1 MFGDWDDKG
10 KLVGPNINKIEA
22 AFGKG
27 VRNALEDIL
36 WRMEN
41 GTNRNIG
48 NNSMVNNFMNY
59 INGSIGATMFFNARS
74 AVLQTISAANF
85 VNWEDNNLFNAAAAF
100 ANQGQYWEDF
110 TYLFNSDML
119 KQRRSGL
126 TQDLNAAELM
136 QSVARS
142 KTFTGKTAA
151 AIRFILQKGFLPT
164 QMADSFA
171 IASGGATFYRN
182 RINKYVSEGL
192 SKTEAEKKAF
202 VDFQEIAEKTQ
213 QSARPDLISQEQAS
227 VLGRLVLAFQNTPMQ
242 YARIQKKAFL
252 DLINNRGDAKANVSK
267 ILYYGFAQNIIFYS
281 LQSALFALPFLDDD
295 EEEDFLEGKKARM
308 LNSMLDGSLR
318 GIGIYGAIV
327 STIKNMVMR
336 FNIEAEKGG
345 RADYEYVVFR
355 VCKLLSTSRY

>member
-1 MFGDWDDKG
+1 
-10 KLVGPNINKIEA
+10 
-22 AFGKG
+22 
-27 VRNALEDIL
+27 
-36 WRMEN
+36 
-41 GTNRNIG
+41 
-48 NNSMVNNFMNY
+48 
-59 INGSIGATMFFNARS
+59 
-74 AVLQTISAANF
+74 
-85 VNWEDNNLFNAAAAF
+85 
-100 ANQGQYWEDF
+100 
-110 TYLFNSDML
+110 
-119 KQRRSGL
+119 
-126 TQDLNAAELM
+126 M

-142 KTFTGKTAA
+142 KTFTGKTAT

-295 EEEDFLEGKKARM
+295 EEKDFLEGKKARM

-345 RADYEYVVFR
+345 RADYEYVVLEFANFSPP
-355 VCKLLSTSRY
+355 VGIKLRKMYNALQTYKFNRDEIEDGQWMIGAEAITGVIEAGTNVPLNRTINKVNNLSEAINSENAIWQRIALLLGWNRWDVGLNRRMKDNSEFDDFGGDLEFDTFDEVEFDTFDEELEFDTF